1 MSASRCPSGRYF
13 TASRIVTPQARC
25 VRGASHAYTTSGRRF
40 EVSRSTQPIAL
51 RRAIPLSTSSVLP
64 PGGKGTV
71 TPYIVVKGADR
82 FLEFVSQAFAA
93 EELGRTPNPDGTIGH
108 AEVRIGA
115 SVLMVFDA
123 RPEWAD
129 TPSFLCIYVDDADAT
144 FARAVE
150 AGATPITAMT
160 TFGIIGDRVG
170 RVRDPL
176 GNVWWSRRTSKMSP
190 RRARNAWP
198 IQRSWQ
204 S

>member
-1 MSASRCPSGRYF
+1 
-13 TASRIVTPQARC
+13 
-25 VRGASHAYTTSGRRF
+25 
-40 EVSRSTQPIAL
+40 
-51 RRAIPLSTSSVLP
+51 
-64 PGGKGTV
+64 V

-82 FLEFVSQAFAA
+82 FLEFVSQAFDA

-123 RPEWAD
+123 RPDWAD

-144 FARAVE
+144 FAQALE

-176 GNVWWSRRTSKMSP
+176 GNVWWVQTHLEDVSAEESAKRMADPDELAVMMQMQTTFLEAMDRQLRP
-190 RRARNAWP
+190 
-198 IQRSWQ
+198 
-204 S
+204 